1 MKEIPIQTTLN
12 YNDIPE
18 EPSKS
23 VMKVIQGWFEQLKE
37 TLHDLKDSIL
47 NMAAR
52 VHIFSR
58 DYEDPDVEELKNDVD
73 KEFPDFIDRDEIEAR
88 AEDLEYSA
96 NQYYR

>member
-1 MKEIPIQTTLN
+1 MKEIPIQTSLN

-23 VMKVIQGWFEQLKE
+23 VMKVIQGWFERLKE

-58 DYEDPDVEELKNDVD
+58 NYEDPEVEELKDDVD
-73 KEFPDFIDRDEIEAR
+73 MELPDFIDRDEIEAR
-88 AEDLEYSA
+88 AEDLEFSA

>member
-1 MKEIPIQTTLN
+1 
-12 YNDIPE
+12 
-18 EPSKS
+18 
-23 VMKVIQGWFEQLKE
+23 MKVIQGWFEQLKE

-52 VHIFSR
+52 DHIFSR
-58 DYEDPDVEELKNDVD
+58 DCEDPEIEELKNDVD
-73 KEFPDFIDRDEIEAR
+73 KELPDFIDKDEIEAR